1 MNETS
6 PHLLAEPNRGAHV
19 FVSAQDGLRLH
30 VREYGTRGA
39 PGLAV
44 VCLPGIT
51 RTVADFEEL
60 APALAAAPTRRRV
73 IAIDSRGRGRS
84 EYDSNPENYNF
95 VVELGDIVSVLT
107 ALAIGPGVFI
117 GSSRGGVL
125 TMLLGAAH
133 PTAIAGVVLHD
144 VGPVVEPKGLARIKS
159 YLGKLP
165 QPHSFEDGADILR
178 RVMSTQFPNLTAE
191 QWLAAA
197 RRAWQMK
204 DGALVPTYDVRL
216 ARTLA
221 SVDIERPIPSLWN
234 EYDTLAGVPML
245 VIRGGNSDILSAE
258 TVRRCGRGASKWKSS
273 RWPTRDT
280 RRCSKAKACCAGS
293 SASSRTVKSRA
304 AERRQQR
311 HCSERARPLRVAP
324 RPSNPGLRASWRLR
338 GHTAA
343 AGASCLATTNEFGL
357 PARLV
362 IQSTQETLGLQ
373 GG

>member
-1 MNETS
+1 MNEPS
-6 PHLLAEPNRGAHV
+6 SHLQPEPNRGAREAGASV

-51 RTVADFEEL
+51 RTVADFAEL
-60 APALAAAPTRRRV
+60 APALAAGQRRRV

-107 ALAIGPGVFI
+107 ALAIGPAVFL

-133 PTAIAGVVLHD
+133 PTAIAGIVLHD
-144 VGPVVEPKGLARIKS
+144 IGPVVEPKGLARIKG

-165 QPHSFEDGADILR
+165 QPRSFEEGADILR
-178 RVMSTQFPNLTAE
+178 RVMGTQFPKLTAD

-204 DGALVPTYDVRL
+204 DGALVPTYDVGL
-216 ARTLA
+216 TRTLA
-221 SVDIERPIPSLWN
+221 SIDLERPIPPLWN
-234 EYDTLAGVPML
+234 EFDTLAAMPML
-245 VIRGGNSDILSAE
+245 VIRGGNSDILSSE
-258 TVRRCGRGASKWKSS
+258 TV
-273 RWPTRDT
+273 
-280 RRCSKAKACCAGS
+280 
-293 SASSRTVKSRA
+293 A
-304 AERRQQR
+304 AM
-311 HCSERARPLRVAP
+311 RARREQMEVIEVADQGHAPLLE
-324 RPSNPGLRASWRLR
+324 GEDLLR
-338 GHTAA
+338 GVIRFVENCEI
-343 AGASCLATTNEFGL
+343 ASRRTPTTTTS
-357 PARLV
+357 
-362 IQSTQETLGLQ
+362 Q
-373 GG
+373 

>member
-1 MNETS
+1 MNEAS
-6 PHLLAEPNRGAHV
+6 PHLLTEPNRGAREAGTSV

-51 RTVADFEEL
+51 RTVADFAEL
-60 APALAAAPTRRRV
+60 APALAAAPRRV

-107 ALAIGPGVFI
+107 ALAIGPAVFL

-216 ARTLA
+216 ARALA
-221 SVDIERPIPSLWN
+221 SIDLERPIPPLWN
-234 EYDTLAGVPML
+234 EFDTLAGVPML

-280 RRCSKAKACCAGS
+280 RRCSKAK
-293 SASSRTVKSRA
+293 T
-304 AERRQQR
+304 
-311 HCSERARPLRVAP
+311 
-324 RPSNPGLRASWRLR
+324 
-338 GHTAA
+338 
-343 AGASCLATTNEFGL
+343 
-357 PARLV
+357 
-362 IQSTQETLGLQ
+362 
-373 GG
+373 

>member
-1 MNETS
+1 MNEPS
-6 PHLLAEPNRGAHV
+6 PHLLPEPNRGAREAGASV
-19 FVSAQDGLRLH
+19 FVTAQDGLRLH

-51 RTVADFEEL
+51 RTVADFDEL
-60 APALAAAPTRRRV
+60 APALAAGPTRRRV

-95 VVELGDIVSVLT
+95 VVELGDIASVLT
-107 ALAIGPGVFI
+107 ALAIGPAVFL

-133 PTAIAGVVLHD
+133 PIAIAGVVLHD

-165 QPHSFEDGADILR
+165 QPRSFEDGADILR
-178 RVMSTQFPNLTAE
+178 RVMSTQFPNLTAV

-216 ARTLA
+216 ARALA
-221 SVDIERPIPSLWN
+221 SIDLERPIPPLWN
-234 EYDTLAGVPML
+234 EFDTLAAMPML
-245 VIRGGNSDILSAE
+245 VIRGGNSDILSSE
-258 TVRRCGRGASKWKSS
+258 TVAAMRVRREQMDVIEVADQGHA
-273 RWPTRDT
+273 
-280 RRCSKAKACCAGS
+280 
-293 SASSRTVKSRA
+293 
-304 AERRQQR
+304 
-311 HCSERARPLRVAP
+311 PLLEGE
-324 RPSNPGLRASWRLR
+324 NLLR
-338 GHTAA
+338 GVMRFVEDCEI
-343 AGASCLATTNEFGL
+343 ASRRTPT
-357 PARLV
+357 PAS
-362 IQSTQETLGLQ
+362 Q
-373 GG
+373 